1 MVLDKYIYIIYIIC
15 DDDKFIDIIEK
26 ETKVMSIFSRK
37 KKQQSVQPSTQH
49 VDPTK
54 GGGVCFTTV
63 ASDRAPES
71 HYTLIETNKPGIM
84 ALTGGRQNEDGSY
97 RFNNLLVKK
106 PEGII
111 SEGHPLT
118 FDMVDNQGNV
128 INRLQTKEVKDRRAL
143 SNVDKYII
151 PEMQQSRYQE
161 LESLCPQQDTSGDFG
176 NYEPN
181 NY

>member
-1 MVLDKYIYIIYIIC
+1 
-15 DDDKFIDIIEK
+15 
-26 ETKVMSIFSRK
+26 MSIFFRK
-37 KKQQSVQPSTQH
+37 KKQQSVQQSIQH

-128 INRLQTKEVKDRRAL
+128 INRLQTKEVKNRRAL

-161 LESLCPQQDTSGDFG
+161 LESLCPQQDTSSNFG
-176 NYEPN
+176 SYEPN